1 MKFYMI
7 IVSFADADEA
17 ERVVSELFER
27 RLIACAQLQDVRS
40 RYVWQGKLERDDEVV
55 AFLKTRAELYDRVE
69 ACVKEMHSYEVPE
82 IIAVSIEKGSKDYL
96 KWIEENTG
104 DFYKR

>member
-1 MKFYMI
+1 MKYYMI

-40 RYVWQGKLERDDEVV
+40 RYIWKGKLEKDDEVV
-55 AFLKTRAELYDRVE
+55 AFLKTKAELYGRVE
-69 ACVKEMHSYEVPE
+69 TCVKEMHSYEVPE
-82 IIAVSIEKGSKDYL
+82 IIAVPIEEGSEDYL
-96 KWIEENTG
+96 KWIDENTG
-104 DFYKR
+104 NIQ